1 MRMTTLQELIQRT
14 ESLQHRAED
23 LQRALD
29 QLAGEL
35 TRHREALAARLG
47 TSNHLAV
54 VVAPAAEDVEP
65 EPTAAQDADAER
77 RSLPRRRGN
86 PIPVVIRRSVA
97 DAEHVPGWVIDRSPE
112 GLCVLADQ
120 EVNVGALVSVRP
132 THHAEGLQWFPARVC
147 NCRLERSAWILGCQF
162 IEELSW
168 DELRL
173 FN

>member
-1 MRMTTLQELIQRT
+1 MTTFEELLQRT
-14 ESLQHRAED
+14 DSLQHRVED
-23 LQRALD
+23 LQTALD

-35 TRHREALAARLG
+35 TRHREVLASRLR

-54 VVAPAAEDVEP
+54 VVAPADDGAQC
-65 EPTAAQDADAER
+65 EPTAAQDAADEER

-86 PIPVVIRRSVA
+86 PIPVLIRRAAA
-97 DAEHVPGWVIDRSPE
+97 DTEHVPGWVIDRSPE

-132 THHAEGLQWFPARVC
+132 THHVDGLQWFPARVC

-162 IEELSW
+162 VEELSW

>member
-1 MRMTTLQELIQRT
+1 MNAIHEMVRRIDW
-14 ESLQHRAED
+14 LQHRVED
-23 LQRALD
+23 LHQALD
-29 QLAGEL
+29 HLSAEL
-35 TRHREALAARLG
+35 TRHREELAAHLG
-47 TSNHLAV
+47 ARNIPAV
-54 VVAPAAEDVEP
+54 VLAPADDDAEP
-65 EPTAAQDADAER
+65 ETTTGQDDAER

-86 PIPVVIRRSVA
+86 PVPVVLRRSP
-97 DAEHVPGWVIDRSPE
+97 DDPEHVPGWVIDRSPE

-132 THHAEGLQWFPARVC
+132 TYHAEALQWFPARVC

-162 IEELSW
+162 IDELSW

>member
-1 MRMTTLQELIQRT
+1 MNTLHEMVRRT
-14 ESLQHRAED
+14 EWLQHRVDD
-23 LQRALD
+23 LQQALD
-29 QLAGEL
+29 HLAAEL
-35 TRHREALAARLG
+35 TRHREELAVRLG
-47 TSNHLAV
+47 ARNSPAV
-54 VVAPAAEDVEP
+54 VVAPADEDAEP
-65 EPTAAQDADAER
+65 ETVSGQDADDAER

-86 PIPVVIRRSVA
+86 PVPVLIRRSA
-97 DAEHVPGWVIDRSPE
+97 DDAEHVPGWVIDRSPE

-120 EVNVGALVSVRP
+120 EVSVGALVSVRP
-132 THHAEGLQWFPARVC
+132 THHAEALQWFPARVC